1 LKDESELVAL
11 VAEKFKL
18 HSWVVIVSRPSQ
30 NRIYFIE
37 SSGRRKAPD
46 FIALK
51 QGRLFVAEAKCRPS
65 DLFASAGGRLSDVAS
80 IRELALDSVRIHFLE
95 RVARRLSSLQI
106 RHDGIES
113 MELGLIAGSGLSRVH
128 ADASDDL
135 TLITVDASKGIG
147 ASTGF
152 HW

>member
-18 HSWVVIVSRPSQ
+18 NGWVVIVSRPSQ

-51 QGRLFVAEAKCRPS
+51 QGRLFVAEAKCRS
-65 DLFASAGGRLSDVAS
+65 ADLFSAGRGRLSDVS
-80 IRELALDSVRIHFLE
+80 SLRELALESVRIPFLG
-95 RVARRLSSLQI
+95 RVARRLASLQI

-113 MELGLIAGSGLSRVH
+113 MEIGLIAASSLSRMH

-135 TLITVDASKGIG
+135 MIIIADAGAEVG
-147 ASTGF
+147 ASAQF
-152 HW
+152 NW